1 MSLIIIWPSETVHM
15 GYFEFLIKAW
25 RIIEYRL
32 VKFMIHLHRHGH
44 EQYSLK
50 IQISGIYSSHKL
62 LLFFIHFCSFCTNI
76 LLEIE
81 KNSFE
86 RINFKW

>member
-50 IQISGIYSSHKL
+50 IQISDIYSSHKF
-62 LLFFIHFCSFCTNI
+62 LLFLSIFVVFVQIYYW
-76 LLEIE
+76 
-81 KNSFE
+81 K
-86 RINFKW
+86 